1 MANATYL
8 ELVNGVLKRLREDT
22 ITTIAETPYAE
33 LIGIFVNEARREVE
47 DAWQWNALKTTITF
61 STVVSQRDYDLT
73 GSHSR
78 TRILDAY
85 NVTKKW
91 PLGAFPDSMWINN
104 ILNATTTQS
113 SSPTGYDFTQNDT
126 TSGTLTVRLYPL
138 PSAIESLTFYVIN
151 PQEDFSTGTEILRV
165 PKDPVLQLAHLKAI
179 NERGEDQGR
188 AAEIQERLY
197 LKTLGDAI
205 AQDAARTPEA
215 TVWVPV

>member
-22 ITTIAETPYAE
+22 VSSVDESSYAE

-47 DAWQWNALKTTITF
+47 DAWQWNALKSTITVT
-61 STVVSQRDYDLT
+61 TVIAQRDYDLT
-73 GSHSR
+73 ASHSR
-78 TRILDAY
+78 TRVLEAF
-85 NVTKKW
+85 NTTKKW
-91 PLGAFPDSMWINN
+91 RLIDLPDNSWINN
-104 ILNATTTQS
+104 LLAVTTVQS
-113 SSPTGYDFTQNDT
+113 QSPTHYDYTQNDT
-126 TSGTLTVRLYPL
+126 TSGALTIRLYPL
-138 PSAIESLTFYVIN
+138 PDAVETLTFYTIN
-151 PQEDFSTGTEILRV
+151 PQEDFSVGTEILRI

-197 LKTLGDAI
+197 LKTLADAI
-205 AQDAARTPEA
+205 SQDAARIPEA

>member
-1 MANATYL
+1 MANVTYL
-8 ELVNGVLKRLREDT
+8 DLVNGVLKRLREDT
-22 ITTIAETPYAE
+22 VATVTETSYAE

-47 DAWQWNALKTTITF
+47 DAWQWNALKTTITLP
-61 STVVSQRDYDLT
+61 TVATQRDYDLT
-73 GSHSR
+73 ASHSR
-78 TRILDAY
+78 TRVLEAF

-91 PLGAFPDSMWINN
+91 HLLQFSDSSWLNN
-104 ILNATTTQS
+104 ILNATATQS
-113 SSPTGYDFTQNDT
+113 GSPTHYDFTQNDT

-138 PSAIESLTFYVIN
+138 PDAVESLTFYVIN
-151 PQEDFSTGTEILRV
+151 PQEDFTTGTEILRV

-197 LKTLGDAI
+197 LKTLADAI
-205 AQDAARTPEA
+205 SQDAARTPET

>member
-22 ITTIAETPYAE
+22 VATVTETSYAE

-47 DAWQWNALKTTITF
+47 DAWQWNALKTSIVVP
-61 STVVSQRDYDLT
+61 TVIGQRDYDLT

-78 TRILDAY
+78 TRVLEAF
-85 NVTKKW
+85 NTTKKW
-91 PLGAFPDSMWINN
+91 RLIDLPDSRWINN
-104 ILNATTTQS
+104 QLAVTTVVSQ
-113 SSPTGYDFTQNDT
+113 SPTHYDYTQNDT

-138 PSAIESLTFYVIN
+138 PDAVESLTFYVIN
-151 PQEDFSTGTEILRV
+151 PQEDFTTGTEKLYI

-197 LKTLGDAI
+197 LKTLADAI
-205 AQDAARTPEA
+205 SQDAARTPEA